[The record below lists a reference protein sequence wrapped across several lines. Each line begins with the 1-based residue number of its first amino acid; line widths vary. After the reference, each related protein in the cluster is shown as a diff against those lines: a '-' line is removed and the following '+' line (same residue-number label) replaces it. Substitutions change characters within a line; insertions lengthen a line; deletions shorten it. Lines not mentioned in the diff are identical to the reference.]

1 MEHVSKLRE
10 GAAPRASY
18 LPEQLTDDMF
28 EALPD
33 SEKNS
38 EFIAMSNK
46 TFLQDTWRKFRKNK
60 LALSGLI
67 FLILMI
73 LGVVLIPMLSPYT
86 YEMQNLTNRNKL
98 PSLANPFGTD
108 KLGRDILVRVMYGG
122 RISLSIGFA
131 AAAINLVIGILYGGI
146 AGYFG
151 GRVDNLMMRFIDII
165 YSVPDLLYI
174 ILILMVF
181 GNSVFSMLIAICMT
195 SWVQMAR
202 QVRTQ
207 VLSLKQMEF
216 SLAARVIGASRKRI
230 LFKHLVVNAL
240 GPIIVCLTMMVPSAI
255 FTEAFL
261 SFVGIGIAPPQSSW
275 GLLAND
281 SRSLFFTHPI
291 QIIWP
296 ITAICLT
303 ILSLNFIGDGIG
315 EALSHK
321 R

>member
-1 MEHVSKLRE
+1 MCDVNEKNTV
-10 GAAPRASY
+10 ASSPDVV
-18 LPEQLTDDMF
+18 LTPEMF
-28 EALPD
+28 ERLPD

-38 EFIAMSNK
+38 EFIAMSSK
-46 TFLQDTWRKFRKNK
+46 TFFQDTWRKFRKNK
-60 LALSGLI
+60 LALIGLV
-67 FLILMI
+67 FLTFMI
-73 LGVVLIPMLSPYT
+73 LCVILIPMLSPYT
-86 YEMQNLTNRNKL
+86 YEMQDLTNKNQM
-98 PSLANPFGTD
+98 PSLEHPFGTD

-122 RISLSIGFA
+122 RISLAIGFA
-131 AAAINLVIGILYGGI
+131 AAAINLCIGIVYGGI

-151 GRVDNLMMRFIDII
+151 GKVDNLMMRFIDII

-181 GNSVFSMLIAICMT
+181 GNNVTSMLMAICMT

-216 SLAARVIGASRKRI
+216 TLAAQVIGASKRRI
-230 LFKHLVVNAL
+230 LFNHLVVNAL
-240 GPIIVCLTMMVPSAI
+240 GPIVVCLTMMVPSAI

-261 SFVGIGIAPPQSSW
+261 SFVGIGITPPESSW

-281 SRSLFFTHPI
+281 CRSLFQTYPI
-291 QIIWP
+291 QIVWP
-296 ITAICLT
+296 IAAICLT
-303 ILSLNFIGDGIG
+303 ILSLNFVGDGIG
-315 EALSHK
+315 EALSQK

>member
-1 MEHVSKLRE
+1 MSVIDE
-10 GAAPRASY
+10 AAVKSVVEKP
-18 LPEQLTDDMF
+18 QLSEEMF
-28 EALPD
+28 EPLPD

-38 EFIAMSNK
+38 EFIAMSSK
-46 TFLQDTWRKFRKNK
+46 TFLQDTWRKFKKNK
-60 LALSGLI
+60 LALTGLI
-67 FLILMI
+67 FLSLMVLAVILVP
-73 LGVVLIPMLSPYT
+73 LLSPYT
-86 YEMQNLTNRNKL
+86 YEMQDLASKNQM
-98 PSLANPFGTD
+98 PSLQHPFGTD

-122 RISLSIGFA
+122 RISLAIGFA
-131 AAAINLVIGILYGGI
+131 AAAINLCIGIVYGGI

-151 GRVDNLMMRFIDII
+151 GKVDNVMMRIIDII
-165 YSVPDLLYI
+165 YSVPDLLYV

-181 GNSVFSMLIAICMT
+181 GNSVSSMLLAICMT

-216 SLAARVIGASRKRI
+216 ALAARVIGASKKRI

-261 SFVGIGIAPPQSSW
+261 SFVGIGITPPQSSW

-281 SRSLFFTHPI
+281 CRSLFFTYPV

-296 ITAICLT
+296 IASICLT

-315 EALSHK
+315 EALAQK

>member
-1 MEHVSKLRE
+1 
-10 GAAPRASY
+10 
-18 LPEQLTDDMF
+18 
-28 EALPD
+28 
-33 SEKNS
+33 
-38 EFIAMSNK
+38 MSSK
-46 TFLQDTWRKFRKNK
+46 TFLQDTWRKFKKNK
-60 LALSGLI
+60 LALVGLI
-67 FLILMI
+67 FLSFMI
-73 LGVVLIPMLSPYT
+73 LCVILIPMLSPYT
-86 YEMQNLTNRNKL
+86 YEMQDLTNKNML
-98 PSLANPFGTD
+98 PCLEHPFGTD

-122 RISLSIGFA
+122 RISLAIGFA
-131 AAAINLVIGILYGGI
+131 AAAINLCIGIVYGGI

-151 GRVDNLMMRFIDII
+151 GKVDIIMMRIIDII
-165 YSVPDLLYI
+165 YSVPDLLYV

-181 GNSVFSMLIAICMT
+181 GNNVRSMLIAICMT

-216 SLAARVIGASRKRI
+216 ALAAQVIGASKKRI

-261 SFVGIGIAPPQSSW
+261 SFVGIGITPPQSSW

-281 SRSLFFTHPI
+281 CRSLFFTYPV

-296 ITAICLT
+296 IAAICLT

-315 EALSHK
+315 EALSQK

>member
-1 MEHVSKLRE
+1 MSKLQNQE
-10 GAAPRASY
+10 AKIS
-18 LPEQLTDDMF
+18 PEQLTDEMF
-28 EALPD
+28 EKLPD

-38 EFIAMSNK
+38 EFIAVSAK
-46 TFLQDTWRKFRKNK
+46 TFVQDTWRKFKKNK
-60 LALSGLI
+60 LALAGLV
-67 FLILMI
+67 FLAIMVLCVI
-73 LGVVLIPMLSPYT
+73 LIPMLSPYT
-86 YEMQNLTNRNKL
+86 YDMQNLAEKNQL
-98 PSLANPFGTD
+98 PSWTHPFGTD

-131 AAAINLVIGILYGGI
+131 AAAINLCIGIVYGGI

-151 GRVDNLMMRFIDII
+151 GKVDNLMMRFIDII

-181 GNSVFSMLIAICMT
+181 GNNVTSMLMAICMT

-216 SLAARVIGASRKRI
+216 ALAAQVIGASKRRI
-230 LFKHLVVNAL
+230 LFNHLVVNAL
-240 GPIIVCLTMMVPSAI
+240 GPIVVCLTMMVPSAI

-261 SFVGIGIAPPQSSW
+261 SFVGIGITPPESSW

-281 SRSLFFTHPI
+281 CRSLFQTYPI
-291 QIIWP
+291 QIVWP
-296 ITAICLT
+296 IAAICLT
-303 ILSLNFIGDGIG
+303 ILSLNFVGDGIG
-315 EALSHK
+315 EALSQK

>member
-1 MEHVSKLRE
+1 MNVFHNRGEEVETPKVIVTPELLE
-10 GAAPRASY
+10 L
-18 LPEQLTDDMF
+18 LPE
-28 EALPD
+28 

-38 EFIAMSNK
+38 EFIAMSSK
-46 TFLQDTWRKFRKNK
+46 TFLQDTWRKFKKNK
-60 LALSGLI
+60 LALVGLI
-67 FLILMI
+67 FLSFMI
-73 LGVVLIPMLSPYT
+73 LCVILIPMLSPYT
-86 YEMQNLTNRNKL
+86 YEMQD
-98 PSLANPFGTD
+98 LANKNMLPCLEHPFGTD
-108 KLGRDILVRVMYGG
+108 KLGRDSLVRVMYGG
-122 RISLSIGFA
+122 RISLAIGFA
-131 AAAINLVIGILYGGI
+131 AAAINLCIGIVYGGI

-151 GRVDNLMMRFIDII
+151 GKVDIIMMRIIDII
-165 YSVPDLLYI
+165 YSVPDLLYV

-181 GNSVFSMLIAICMT
+181 GNNVRSMLIAICMT

-216 SLAARVIGASRKRI
+216 ALAAQVIGASKKRI

-261 SFVGIGIAPPQSSW
+261 SFVGIGITPPQSSW

-281 SRSLFFTHPI
+281 CRSLFFTYPV

-296 ITAICLT
+296 IAAICLT

-315 EALSHK
+315 EALSQK

>member
-1 MEHVSKLRE
+1 MDDLIRIKEDAVIPEH
-10 GAAPRASY
+10 
-18 LPEQLTDDMF
+18 LTDEMF
-28 EALPD
+28 ELLPD
-33 SEKNS
+33 SEKNA

-46 TFLQDTWRKFRKNK
+46 TFLQDTWGKFKKNK
-60 LALSGLI
+60 LALAGLV
-67 FLILMI
+67 FLTLMV
-73 LGVVLIPMLSPYT
+73 LGVIFVPMLSPYA
-86 YEMQNLTNRNKL
+86 YDMQNLANRNKL

-131 AAAINLVIGILYGGI
+131 AAAINLWIGILYGGI

-151 GRVDNLMMRFIDII
+151 GKVDNLMMRFIDII

-181 GNSVFSMLIAICMT
+181 GNSVLSMLIAICMT

-216 SLAARVIGASRKRI
+216 SLAAQVIGASRKRI

-281 SRSLFFTHPI
+281 SRSLFFTYPI